1 MMPRFPLLSGPA
13 GQRLRR
19 CLAGCGL
26 LLAASGVL
34 AQGAGSASSVDPA
47 TAAGIP
53 PAATMPAATA
63 PAGTGAA
70 AAPVVVMQAPDSG
83 AAAEQAFRRKS
94 LLPLVQPLWSE
105 LTQRQQQVLAPFAE
119 QWNTLPVEE
128 KRAWKALAERFPR
141 LSAGE
146 RRHAEKRISEWA
158 LLTPEQRKLARQNFR
173 LAKEL
178 PRDER
183 VAQWEQYQ
191 NMTDEQRQVLQHG
204 STSNTAA
211 RHAGSRTALAKEAAQ
226 PIAEVVRRNP
236 QSVSGIIKPAVNP
249 AAPAPATTPARPITN

>member
-1 MMPRFPLLSGPA
+1 MTPRFPRLPGFA
-13 GQRLRR
+13 GHSLRQFV
-19 CLAGCGL
+19 AGCGL
-26 LLAASGVL
+26 LVASCGVL
-34 AQGAGSASSVDPA
+34 AQGTGNAPTIDPA

-53 PAATMPAATA
+53 PAAPAPVPASGTGPAAPPVIVMQPPVGAPGA
-63 PAGTGAA
+63 PASE
-70 AAPVVVMQAPDSG
+70 P
-83 AAAEQAFRRKS
+83 AFRRKS

-105 LTQRQQQVLAPFAE
+105 LTARQQQVLEPFAE
-119 QWNTLPVEE
+119 QWNSLPIEE

-146 RRHAEKRISEWA
+146 RRHAEKRINEWA

-236 QSVSGIIKPAVNP
+236 QTVSGVI
-249 AAPAPATTPARPITN
+249 